1 MSSLQ
6 EQLVQ
11 EVQKRGQG
19 QIYGSTT
26 TQPNSSGKDGKFSP
40 ESVYNGKCKTPST
53 GGNNL
58 TDEQKNK
65 FS

>member
-40 ESVYNGKCKTPST
+40 ESVYNGSVKRLVP

-58 TDEQKNK
+58 TDEQKNR
-65 FS
+65 SS